1 MSRFISLYILS
12 MVTIVAIAENYNDSI
27 PASDT
32 TMTITSKELALAF
45 NNLVRYYESKNK
57 TLPFSIVDDESA
69 LNDYIIEDLLTDND
83 HIKFADINLDR
94 GIYSVMHRGSSNPDI
109 YILICDK
116 KRLDIFNVS
125 HSDSFRLDALNY
137 IYRLE
142 REGKFEIEYWQFK
155 KIVCKLL
162 TYNVGR
168 GIYYSPSRKF
178 RIFNLHER

>member
-1 MSRFISLYILS
+1 M
-12 MVTIVAIAENYNDSI
+12 MMMNAIE
-27 PASDT
+27 
-32 TMTITSKELALAF
+32 M
-45 NNLVRYYESKNK
+45 
-57 TLPFSIVDDESA
+57 
-69 LNDYIIEDLLTDND
+69 
-83 HIKFADINLDR
+83 R
-94 GIYSVMHRGSSNPDI
+94 GIIGVI
-109 YILICDK
+109 
-116 KRLDIFNVS
+116 NVS

>member
-1 MSRFISLYILS
+1 MQI
-12 MVTIVAIAENYNDSI
+12 
-27 PASDT
+27 
-32 TMTITSKELALAF
+32 
-45 NNLVRYYESKNK
+45 KNK
-57 TLPFSIVDDESA
+57 TF
-69 LNDYIIEDLLTDND
+69 
-83 HIKFADINLDR
+83 KFAKRMMMNAIEMR
-94 GIYSVMHRGSSNPDI
+94 GIKGVI
-109 YILICDK
+109 
-116 KRLDIFNVS
+116 NVS

-142 REGKFEIEYWQFK
+142 REGKFEIEYWQLK